1 MKKSFGTPRGWG
13 RDRAT
18 PRDARERAIM
28 GAVCGKTS
36 DAARAV
42 RGAGIDRARSPPGRD
57 AAPVRG
63 ILKNSSLDALA
74 GGSAPTTPTGSERDR
89 DGGSSGSAFGSGMT
103 RKSSFVHFTGLD
115 DDEDEEDDGKKPGG
129 FFARAFGDHRAER
142 EDAKEEMET
151 NSTSHA
157 RTGSITTSVP
167 VAEHEEETHWF
178 LSIGVD
184 TRHAAARVMESRLAA
199 AKVEEQRL
207 IELVVEAERAT
218 EQVEAEARRKNAA
231 DGNDNDS
238 STSSG
243 KQSLSSTLNSP
254 AKIRTSLMPWDVM
267 VTVARAREG
276 DARTAA
282 RKATLVVKKL
292 AHAVALW
299 ELKSAKRAS
308 ADICEH
314 LKKTEDKKGRR
325 MASAARARVTFT
337 AAEEDFNRENE
348 KMRVLE
354 DRRLAADA
362 NMAGAS
368 ARIHAARTS
377 LQNARDRKRGILSTF
392 RQAVRNSMDSSV
404 ELLEFRQKEFALRAS
419 NVTKTMFTAYD
430 EMTTRL
436 EETLMNAIDAVSH
449 KTSRKKNKV
458 FDIEAA
464 AALTARDRAEASL
477 NDAASQSMAE
487 MRALEASTRTLLASV
502 DEEIK
507 NGIEEFYAAADD
519 ERVCYLAAQQAT
531 IACKMAL
538 AAVKVYEEQYNAT
551 KSMWEEADKWANSLD
566 DEIETLARDA
576 KVAEE
581 RHAEAS
587 NVVGAALKEVEDA
600 EKEVDA
606 VTEEDISGPNEGN
619 ANPRQSVRN
628 VFEVINRFSM
638 MVRDKSGRGQ
648 SDTVASLKELSIQA
662 GSDSPRVSGE
672 VRRGVSPMLRFS
684 TTFPDADATME
695 SIMERAEMLQRSS
708 DVQALTR
715 NVSRDAMAYNPL
727 QK

>member
-1 MKKSFGTPRGWG
+1 MPGT
-13 RDRAT
+13 
-18 PRDARERAIM
+18 
-28 GAVCGKTS
+28 
-36 DAARAV
+36 
-42 RGAGIDRARSPPGRD
+42 
-57 AAPVRG
+57 
-63 ILKNSSLDALA
+63 
-74 GGSAPTTPTGSERDR
+74 
-89 DGGSSGSAFGSGMT
+89 GMT
-103 RKSSFVHFTGLD
+103 RKSSFVHFAGLD
-115 DDEDEEDDGKKPGG
+115 DDEEGDETKKPGG
-129 FFARAFGDHRAER
+129 FFARAFGDHRGER
-142 EDAKEEMET
+142 EDAKEETEAY
-151 NSTSHA
+151 SPSHA

-167 VAEHEEETHWF
+167 VAENEEETHWF

-184 TRHAAARVMESRLAA
+184 TRLAAARVMESRLAA

-207 IELVVEAERAT
+207 IELVGEAVRAT
-218 EQVEAEARRKNAA
+218 EQAEAEAARKNAT
-231 DGNDNDS
+231 DGNDDDS
-238 STSSG
+238 SNSSG
-243 KQSLSSTLNSP
+243 IQNQPSTSNSP
-254 AKIRTSLMPWDVM
+254 SKIRTSMMPWDVM

-292 AHAVALW
+292 AHTVALW

-337 AAEEDFNRENE
+337 AAEEDFNREND

-354 DRRLAADA
+354 DSRLAADA

-392 RQAVRNSMDSSV
+392 RQAVRNSMDASV
-404 ELLEFRQKEFALRAS
+404 ELLEFRHKEFALRAS
-419 NVTKTMFTAYD
+419 NVTKTMFNAYD
-430 EMTTRL
+430 EMTSRL

-449 KTSRKKNKV
+449 KSQRRNDKV
-458 FDIEAA
+458 LDIEAV

-477 NDAASQSMAE
+477 NDATSQSMAE
-487 MRALEASTRTLLASV
+487 MRALEASTRTLLDSV

-551 KSMWEEADKWANSLD
+551 KSMWEEADEWANSLD
-566 DEIETLARDA
+566 DEIETLTRDA
-576 KVAEE
+576 KLAEQ
-581 RHAEAS
+581 RHVEAS
-587 NVVGAALKEVEDA
+587 SVVGAALKEVEDA

-606 VTEEDISGPNEGN
+606 VTEDISGPGEGN
-619 ANPRQSVRN
+619 VNRRQSVRN
-628 VFEVINRFSM
+628 VFEVINRFST

-648 SDTVASLKELSIQA
+648 SDTVASLNELSIQV
-662 GSDSPRVSGE
+662 GSDSPRVSE
-672 VRRGVSPMLRFS
+672 EMKRGVSPMLRFS
-684 TTFPDADATME
+684 TSFPDADATME
-695 SIMERAEMLQRSS
+695 SIMEKAEVLQRSS
-708 DVQALTR
+708 DIQILTR

>member
-1 MKKSFGTPRGWG
+1 MGAACGKSI
-13 RDRAT
+13 D
-18 PRDARERAIM
+18 DARA
-28 GAVCGKTS
+28 GA
-36 DAARAV
+36 
-42 RGAGIDRARSPPGRD
+42 DRARSPPGRD

-63 ILKNSSLDALA
+63 ILKNSSLDPLA
-74 GGSAPTTPTGSERDR
+74 GSAPTTPTGSERDR
-89 DGGSSGSAFGSGMT
+89 DGGVTGSLPGTGMT
-103 RKSSFVHFTGLD
+103 RKSSFVHFAGLD
-115 DDEDEEDDGKKPGG
+115 DDEEGDETKKPGG
-129 FFARAFGDHRAER
+129 FFARAFGDHRGER
-142 EDAKEEMET
+142 EDAKEETEAY
-151 NSTSHA
+151 SPSHA

-167 VAEHEEETHWF
+167 VAENEEETHWF

-184 TRHAAARVMESRLAA
+184 TRLAAARVMESRLAA

-207 IELVVEAERAT
+207 IELVGEAVRAT
-218 EQVEAEARRKNAA
+218 EQAEAEAARKNAT
-231 DGNDNDS
+231 DGNGDDS
-238 STSSG
+238 SNSSG
-243 KQSLSSTLNSP
+243 TQNQPSTSNSP
-254 AKIRTSLMPWDVM
+254 SKIRTSMMPWDVM

-292 AHAVALW
+292 AHTVALW

-308 ADICEH
+308 VDICEH

-337 AAEEDFNRENE
+337 AAEEDFNREND

-354 DRRLAADA
+354 DSRLAADA

-392 RQAVRNSMDSSV
+392 RQAVRNSMDASV
-404 ELLEFRQKEFALRAS
+404 ELLEFRHKEFALRAS
-419 NVTKTMFTAYD
+419 NVTKTMFNAYD
-430 EMTTRL
+430 EMTSRL
-436 EETLMNAIDAVSH
+436 EETLKNAIDAVSH
-449 KTSRKKNKV
+449 KSQRRNDKV
-458 FDIEAA
+458 LDIEAV

-477 NDAASQSMAE
+477 NDATSQSMAE
-487 MRALEASTRTLLASV
+487 MRALEASTRTLLDSV

-551 KSMWEEADKWANSLD
+551 KSMWEEADEWANSLD
-566 DEIETLARDA
+566 DEIETLTRDA
-576 KVAEE
+576 KLAEQ
-581 RHAEAS
+581 RHVEAS
-587 NVVGAALKEVEDA
+587 SVVGAALKEVEDA

-606 VTEEDISGPNEGN
+606 VTEEDISGPGGGN
-619 ANPRQSVRN
+619 VNRRQSVRK
-628 VFEVINRFSM
+628 VFEVINRFST

-648 SDTVASLKELSIQA
+648 SDTVASLNELSIQV
-662 GSDSPRVSGE
+662 GSDSPRVSE
-672 VRRGVSPMLRFS
+672 EMKRGVSPILRFS
-684 TTFPDADATME
+684 TSFPDADATME
-695 SIMERAEMLQRSS
+695 SIMEKAEVLQRSS
-708 DVQALTR
+708 DVQTLTR

>member
-1 MKKSFGTPRGWG
+1 MSARFGTPRGRG

-18 PRDARERAIM
+18 PRDARARAIM

-36 DAARAV
+36 DAARAA

-63 ILKNSSLDALA
+63 ILKNSSLDTLA

-89 DGGSSGSAFGSGMT
+89 DGGSSGSAIGSGMT
-103 RKSSFVHFTGLD
+103 RKSSFVQFTGLD
-115 DDEDEEDDGKKPGG
+115 DDEDEEEDGKKPGG

-184 TRHAAARVMESRLAA
+184 TRLAAARVMESRLAA

-218 EQVEAEARRKNAA
+218 EQAEAEARRKNAA
-231 DGNDNDS
+231 DGNDDDS

-243 KQSLSSTLNSP
+243 KQSHSSTLNSP
-254 AKIRTSLMPWDVM
+254 SKIRTSMMPWDVM

-292 AHAVALW
+292 AHTVALW

-308 ADICEH
+308 TDICEH

-325 MASAARARVTFT
+325 MASAARVRVTFT

-392 RQAVRNSMDSSV
+392 RQAVRNSMDASV

-449 KTSRKKNKV
+449 KTARKNDKV
-458 FDIEAA
+458 FDIEAV

-477 NDAASQSMAE
+477 NDATSQSMAE

-566 DEIETLARDA
+566 DEIDALAKDA

-587 NVVGAALKEVEDA
+587 SVVGAALKEVEDA

-619 ANPRQSVRN
+619 ANRRQSVRN
-628 VFEVINRFSM
+628 VFEVINRFST

-695 SIMERAEMLQRSS
+695 SIMEKAEMLERSS
-708 DVQALTR
+708 DVQTLTR

>member
-1 MKKSFGTPRGWG
+1 MGAACGKSI
-13 RDRAT
+13 D
-18 PRDARERAIM
+18 DARA
-28 GAVCGKTS
+28 GA
-36 DAARAV
+36 
-42 RGAGIDRARSPPGRD
+42 DRARSPPGRD

-63 ILKNSSLDALA
+63 ILKNSSLDPLA
-74 GGSAPTTPTGSERDR
+74 GSAPTTPTGSERDR
-89 DGGSSGSAFGSGMT
+89 DGGVTGSLPGTGMT
-103 RKSSFVHFTGLD
+103 RKSSFVHFAGLD
-115 DDEDEEDDGKKPGG
+115 DDEEGDETKKPGG
-129 FFARAFGDHRAER
+129 FFARAFGDHRGER
-142 EDAKEEMET
+142 EDAKEETEAY
-151 NSTSHA
+151 SPSHA

-167 VAEHEEETHWF
+167 VAENEEETHWF

-184 TRHAAARVMESRLAA
+184 TRLAAARVMESRLAA

-207 IELVVEAERAT
+207 IELVGEAVRAT
-218 EQVEAEARRKNAA
+218 EQAEAEAARKNAT
-231 DGNDNDS
+231 DGNGDDS
-238 STSSG
+238 SNSSG
-243 KQSLSSTLNSP
+243 TQNQPSTSNSP
-254 AKIRTSLMPWDVM
+254 SKIRTSMMPWDVM

-292 AHAVALW
+292 AHTVALW

-308 ADICEH
+308 VDICEH

-337 AAEEDFNRENE
+337 AAEEDFNREND

-354 DRRLAADA
+354 DSRLAADA

-392 RQAVRNSMDSSV
+392 RQAVRNSMDASV
-404 ELLEFRQKEFALRAS
+404 ELLEFRHKEFALRAS
-419 NVTKTMFTAYD
+419 NVTKTMFNAYD
-430 EMTTRL
+430 EMTSRL
-436 EETLMNAIDAVSH
+436 EETLKNAIDAVSH
-449 KTSRKKNKV
+449 KSQRRNDKV
-458 FDIEAA
+458 LDIEAV

-477 NDAASQSMAE
+477 NDATSQSMAE
-487 MRALEASTRTLLASV
+487 MRALEASTRTLLDSV

-551 KSMWEEADKWANSLD
+551 KSMWEEADEWANSLD
-566 DEIETLARDA
+566 DEIETLTRDA
-576 KVAEE
+576 KLAEQ
-581 RHAEAS
+581 RHVEAS
-587 NVVGAALKEVEDA
+587 SVVGAALKEVEDA

-606 VTEEDISGPNEGN
+606 VTEEDISGPGGGN
-619 ANPRQSVRN
+619 VNRRQSVRK
-628 VFEVINRFSM
+628 VFEVINRFST

-648 SDTVASLKELSIQA
+648 SDTVASLNELSIQV
-662 GSDSPRVSGE
+662 GSDSPRVSE
-672 VRRGVSPMLRFS
+672 EMKRGVSPMLRFS
-684 TTFPDADATME
+684 TSFPDADATME
-695 SIMERAEMLQRSS
+695 SIMEKAEVLQRSS
-708 DVQALTR
+708 DVQILTR